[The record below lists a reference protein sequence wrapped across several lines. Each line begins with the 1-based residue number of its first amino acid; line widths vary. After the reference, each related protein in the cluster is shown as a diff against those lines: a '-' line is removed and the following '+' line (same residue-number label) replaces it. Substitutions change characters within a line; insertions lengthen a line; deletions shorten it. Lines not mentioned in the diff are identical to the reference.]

1 MGILDKFFGRL
12 KKEPKGEYQGRFM
25 LLNGQQVFFPR
36 FSGEIY
42 EEQRVRAA
50 IDAIARHIS
59 KLDVK
64 FFGSAKPVTQTALK
78 ARPNMVNTWSQFL
91 YRAATIYFAEN
102 NLILIPIDDD
112 KKNVVG
118 IFPVL
123 SSRCELVVY
132 GGIPWL
138 RYKFRNNEYG
148 AIELDRVGRM
158 MRFQYKDDLRG
169 EGNGPLWPTMELIGV
184 QNTGV
189 QSAVKNSSSYK
200 FMARLTNFT
209 SPDDI
214 ANERKRFTA
223 KNLSAEADGGGIL
236 LLPSTYADAKQIEM
250 KPYVVDADTIKLI
263 DDSVN
268 EYFGVNEAILKSE
281 AVGDA
286 WSAFYE
292 SIVEPWAIQFS
303 EVLSDMLFSA
313 NEQARGSYVM
323 ATANRL
329 QYMSNADKLQVT
341 TQLVDR
347 GIMTIND
354 ALEVWQLPKIEGGD
368 VRVIRGEYV
377 NLNDKTEAT
386 NETDD

>member
-1 MGILDKFFGRL
+1 MGFLDKFFKRL
-12 KKEPKGEYQGRFM
+12 SKEPKGELEGRFM
-25 LLNGQQVFFPR
+25 LLNGREVFFPK

-64 FFGSAKPVTQTALK
+64 FFGSAKPVTQTALR
-78 ARPNMVNTWSQFL
+78 ARPNMVSTWSQFL
-91 YRAATIYFAEN
+91 YRAATIFYAEN
-102 NLILIPIDDD
+102 NLIMIPIDDE

-123 SSRCELVVY
+123 QSRCEVVVY
-132 GGIPWL
+132 SGVPYL
-138 RYKFRNNEYG
+138 RYRFRNNEYG
-148 AIELDRVGRM
+148 AIELERVGRM

-169 EGNGPLWPTMELIGV
+169 EPNGPLAPTMELIGV
-184 QNTGV
+184 QNQGV
-189 QSAVKNSSSYK
+189 KEAVKNSASYK
-200 FMARLTNFT
+200 FMARLTNYT
-209 SPDDI
+209 SPTDL

-223 KNLSAEADGGGIL
+223 NNLSADADGGGIL

-250 KPYVVDADTIKLI
+250 KPYVADADTIKLI
-263 DDSVN
+263 DESIN
-268 EYFGVNEAILKSE
+268 EYFGVNEAVLKSE

-292 SIVEPWAIQFS
+292 SVIEPWAIQFS
-303 EVLSDMLFSA
+303 QEISDMIFTP

-377 NLNDKTEAT
+377 DFNEKTEAT
-386 NETDD
+386 DEADA

>member
-1 MGILDKFFGRL
+1 MGLLDKFFARL
-12 KKEPKGEYQGRFM
+12 QGKPKGEYQGRLM
-25 LLNGQQVFFPR
+25 LLNGQNVFFPR

-50 IDAIARHIS
+50 IDAIARHVS

-64 FFGSAKPVTQTALK
+64 FTGSAKPVTQTALK

-91 YRAATIYFAEN
+91 YRCATIYFAEN

-123 SSRCELVVY
+123 FSRCEFVVY

-148 AIELDRVGRM
+148 AIELERVGRM

-189 QSAVKNSSSYK
+189 QAAVKNSSNYK

-214 ANERKRFTA
+214 ALERTRFTE
-223 KNLSAEADGGGIL
+223 KNLSAEANGGGIL
-236 LLPSTYADAKQIEM
+236 LLPSTYADAKQIDM
-250 KPYVVDADTIKLI
+250 KPYVVDAETIKLI

-292 SIVEPWAIQFS
+292 SIIEPFAIQFS
-303 EVLSDMLFSA
+303 EVMSDMIFTPR
-313 NEQARGSYVM
+313 EQASGSKVI
-323 ATANRL
+323 ATSNRL
-329 QYMSNADKLQVT
+329 QYMSNQDKLNVT
-341 TQLVDR
+341 QQLVDR

-354 ALEVWQLPKIEGGD
+354 ALEVWQLPPIEGGD

-377 NLNDKTEAT
+377 NFNERTST
-386 NETDD
+386 NENV